1 MEAGNRPAD
10 EMQSVQFI
18 DVNYVES
25 CVDSEVEANFDKE
38 VASQNVQITYNPA
51 SNNKSKSLGIVGLK
65 SN

>member
-1 MEAGNRPAD
+1 MAADNRAAD

-38 VASQNVQITYNPA
+38 VAS
-51 SNNKSKSLGIVGLK
+51 SKV
-65 SN
+65 